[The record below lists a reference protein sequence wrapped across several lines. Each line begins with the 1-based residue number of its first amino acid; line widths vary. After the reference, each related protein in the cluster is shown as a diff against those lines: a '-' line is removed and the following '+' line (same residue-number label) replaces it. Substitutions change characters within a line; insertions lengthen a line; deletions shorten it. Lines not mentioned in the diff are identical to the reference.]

1 MPVTYKLWGMNGA
14 ADGNLRGRGLKV
26 LSSGARALQSSAQF
40 WEPLNSLTLG

>member
-26 LSSGARALQSSAQF
+26 LSSGARACKAPHSF
-40 WEPLNSLTLG
+40 GSL